1 MAEIRDFNRNQYL
14 LKGGKNKKGN
24 DNKKENKNHKEKNT
38 GQNNNRDQ
46 KSMDSMLARHRQLKL
61 YTVLAVA
68 AVAAVVAI
76 GAYIQWKNK
85 VYVSYSVVQE
95 NEWLRASES
104 KTINL
109 KGTLFTYSNDGM
121 SCTDLKER
129 LSGTRRTRCRIQ

>member
-76 GAYIQWKNK
+76 GAYIQWKIK
-85 VYVSYSVVQE
+85 CMSAIVSFRRMSGSGH
-95 NEWLRASES
+95 LSPKPSIS
-104 KTINL
+104 KEHSLLTA
-109 KGTLFTYSNDGM
+109 TM
-121 SCTDLKER
+121 A
-129 LSGTRRTRCRIQ
+129 